1 MQADKQQQR
10 DPNRDRRRAPDKY
23 IFSREVRTEVDEEQ
37 IRQVY
42 STKSHK
48 YGEEREHTTESNK
61 QTTHLDRQQTADS
74 DSSRQQQIQM

>member
-23 IFSREVRTEVDEEQ
+23 IFSREVQTEVDEEQ
-37 IRQVY
+37 AD
-42 STKSHK
+42 
-48 YGEEREHTTESNK
+48 EREHTTDSNK